1 MPQRARLIANPSA
14 RTLPSRDRLQVA
26 THWLRLHGW
35 STDSFVSRDPA
46 AATSLA
52 RDAAEQGYDVVI
64 AAGGD
69 GMVNN
74 VVNGLAGSHTALAVV
89 PGGTAN
95 VWTRETHAPTHPG
108 DVAAMIARGR
118 RLRIDLGLAG
128 DRYFLLM
135 ASLGLDS
142 IVTRSVR
149 GAAKARF
156 GRGAYIAA
164 GLREALHFA
173 GVQATISAGGRTW
186 TMPLLLALIGN
197 TRSYGGLIEVSH
209 HASATDGLLD
219 LVAYRAGGPLRFAAD
234 LARTALRRH
243 TGWQGALYEAVTDAY
258 IETSPRVPVQA
269 DGEIV
274 GETPMRFRVCPRA
287 LDVIVPAEGAAAA
300 LEPLPSTPS
309 GR

>member
-1 MPQRARLIANPSA
+1 MAHRARLIANPTA

-35 STDSFVSRDPA
+35 MTDSFVSRDPDE
-46 AATSLA
+46 ATALA
-52 RDAAEQGYDVVI
+52 RQAAEDGYEVVI

-74 VVNGLAGSHTALAVV
+74 VVNGIAGSETALAVV

-95 VWTRETHAPTHPG
+95 VWTRETHAPSHPG

-118 RLRIDLGLAG
+118 RVRIDLGVAG

-142 IVTRSVR
+142 IVARSVR
-149 GAAKARF
+149 GVVKARF

-164 GLREALHFA
+164 GLREATHYR
-173 GVQATISAGGRTW
+173 GTRATITANGRTW
-186 TMPLLLALIGN
+186 SMPLLLALLGN

-209 HASATDGLLD
+209 HASAIDGVLD

-243 TGWQGALYEAVTDAY
+243 TGWQGAIYERVTEAL
-258 IETSPRVPVQA
+258 IETDPPVPVQA
-269 DGEIV
+269 DGDIV
-274 GETPMRFRVCPRA
+274 GETPMRFSVRPRS
-287 LDVIVPAEGAAAA
+287 LSVIVPASASVGALDARGERQA
-300 LEPLPSTPS
+300 
-309 GR
+309 

>member
-1 MPQRARLIANPSA
+1 MTQRARLIANPSA

-35 STDSFVSRDPA
+35 TTDSFVSRDPKE
-46 AATSLA
+46 ATTLA
-52 RDAAEQGYDVVI
+52 RQAAEDGYDVVI

-74 VVNGLAGSHTALAVV
+74 VVNGLAGSGTALAVV

-95 VWTRETHAPTHPG
+95 VWTRESHSPAHPG

-118 RLRIDLGLAG
+118 RVRIDLGLAG
-128 DRYFLLM
+128 ERYFLLM

-142 IVTRSVR
+142 IVTQSVH
-149 GAAKARF
+149 GVAKARF

-164 GLREALHFA
+164 GLREAVHYG
-173 GVQATISAGGRTW
+173 GVQATITADGQTRR
-186 TMPLLLALIGN
+186 MPLMLALLGN
-197 TRSYGGLIEVSH
+197 TRSYGGLIQVSH
-209 HASATDGLLD
+209 HASATDGVLD
-219 LVAYRAGGPLRFAAD
+219 LVAFRAGGPVRFAAD

-243 TGWQGALYEAVTDAY
+243 TGWQGAVYERVTEAW
-258 IETSPRVPVQA
+258 IETDPAVPVQA

-274 GETPMRFRVCPRA
+274 GETPMRFSVRPLA
-287 LDVIVPAEGAAAA
+287 LDVIVPASRSVAA
-300 LEPLPSTPS
+300 LDAAG
-309 GR
+309 GRP